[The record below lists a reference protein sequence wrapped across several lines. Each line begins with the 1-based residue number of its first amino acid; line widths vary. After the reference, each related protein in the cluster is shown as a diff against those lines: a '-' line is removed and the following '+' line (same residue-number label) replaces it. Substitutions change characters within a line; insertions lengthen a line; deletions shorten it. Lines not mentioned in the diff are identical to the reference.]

1 MSLKSRRGSHNLKFG
16 GQTIPVYGHFG
27 PNTLRTQDISAPKTF
42 RHHVFGA
49 EVSQI
54 FAFVPKCPLDTS
66 APVPKCLKHFGTKV
80 RETLRT
86 QN

>member
-1 MSLKSRRGSHNLKFG
+1 M
-16 GQTIPVYGHFG
+16 VYGHFG
-27 PNTLRTQDISAPKTF
+27 PKTF

-54 FAFVPKCPLDTS
+54 FAVVPKCPLDTS
-66 APVPKCLKHFGTKV
+66 VPVPKCLRHFGTKV
-80 RETLRT
+80 HETLRS

>member
-1 MSLKSRRGSHNLKFG
+1 M
-16 GQTIPVYGHFG
+16 VYGHFG
-27 PNTLRTQDISAPKTF
+27 PKTF

-54 FAFVPKCPLDTS
+54 FAVVPKCPLDTS
-66 APVPKCLKHFGTKV
+66 APVPKCLRHFGTKV
-80 RETLRT
+80 HETLRS